1 MATVPLTVDAFP
13 ETVRD
18 NNTVFVVFWADWCPS
33 CREFM
38 PIYQYA
44 AQRHRDLVFGTAD
57 TEITEQH
64 QIAGYF
70 GLQVI
75 PTVVAVKDGHMVRY
89 QPGGM
94 SHQQLADMIRDVRAT
109 DVSEAVQAAARAA
122 AQPSRPGV
130 ILGGSRLR

>member
-1 MATVPLTVDAFP
+1 MALTVDAFP

-18 NNTVFVVFWADWCPS
+18 NNTVFVVFWANWCPG

-38 PIYQYA
+38 PIYKYA

-57 TEITEQH
+57 TEIEEQRE
-64 QIAGYF
+64 IAGYF

-75 PTVVAVKDGHMVRY
+75 PTVVAVKEGHMVRY

-94 SHQQLADMIRDVRAT
+94 SHQQFADMIRDVRAT
-109 DVSEAVQAAARAA
+109 DVNEAVMAAAQAA
-122 AQPSRPGV
+122 AQPARPGV